1 MTLIAILCPGLSFIL
16 RGRPF
21 SGIIA
26 IALQVVAFLTF
37 LIFGIGFFLW
47 LILAI
52 WAIVSNNNDRAN
64 KRHEELIQAIQN
76 SGQTDI
82 DLRPQTE
89 KQATSFGYKLA
100 QDYNNS
106 KRFYH
111 GFFIVLLIL
120 IIGLV
125 YYLRFYTPN
134 EDNKKVTDV
143 TSNIDISDWDNYW
156 AKFKKAMDEKDSET
170 LIKLTSNNFYAGGD
184 NATKEQWINN
194 LLTDTEKYE
203 NTSKTLLQL
212 IQKKIRS
219 SKPIMTDK
227 NSRVL
232 EGDGKF
238 NDLLFELKDNRWEFK
253 GLIEND

>member
-1 MTLIAILCPGLSFIL
+1 MTLIAILFPGLSFIL

-26 IALQVVAFLTF
+26 IALQIVAFLTF

-52 WAIVSNNNDRAN
+52 WAIVSNNSDNAN
-64 KRHEELIQAIQN
+64 KRHEELIQTIQN
-76 SGQTDI
+76 SGQTNIDI
-82 DLRPQTE
+82 RPQTE
-89 KQATSFGYKLA
+89 KKATSFGYKLA
-100 QDYNNS
+100 QDYYNS
-106 KRFYH
+106 KSFYH

-120 IIGLV
+120 IVGLI
-125 YYLRFYTPN
+125 YYFNFYKPTD
-134 EDNKKVTDV
+134 DNKKITYI

-156 AKFKKAMDEKDSET
+156 AKFEKAIDEKDEEI
-170 LIKLTSNNFYAGGD
+170 LIKLTSNNFYTGGD

-194 LLTDTEKYE
+194 LLTDTAKHG

-212 IQKKIRS
+212 IQKKIKS

-227 NSRVL
+227 SSRIL
-232 EGDGKF
+232 EGNGKF
-238 NDLLFELKDNRWEFK
+238 NDLLFELKDNRWEFT